1 MQQTLGRAI
10 RLCRDYGLGA
20 VEGCAGG
27 HNTTGRDTGLSL
39 SFTMN
44 ASNFAGSVA
53 LACLLEKNLK
63 GCHLKS
69 GARRSG
75 LSRDRPDAARQRII
89 S

>member
-1 MQQTLGRAI
+1 
-10 RLCRDYGLGA
+10 
-20 VEGCAGG
+20 
-27 HNTTGRDTGLSL
+27 
-39 SFTMN
+39 MN

-63 GCHLKS
+63 GCHLKN